1 MTKAPFLL
9 VLALLAVARPALAET
24 AEVSSLPPA
33 APSPRSADEP
43 ANSRV
48 LEHFDVEVDPIAY
61 VAQGHSLHLGLR
73 VSRLRFDV
81 GSFSLV
87 VPQFVH
93 GQRHFE
99 EQARGYG
106 LKLDTY
112 LFEPGSGPFVGAEG
126 AWFAQEIIDLR
137 SHERVEVS
145 SFMAGGRVGWELPV
159 GAGFFVRPW
168 VGLSY
173 RFGNDAV
180 QLPGG
185 TFNQS
190 AFGVFPTVHVGYI
203 FH

>member
-1 MTKAPFLL
+1 MTKILL
-9 VLALLAVARPALAET
+9 LTLALTAWGRPALAET
-24 AEVSSLPPA
+24 AQASSSPA
-33 APSPRSADEP
+33 SPSPTTEAPPRAGL
-43 ANSRV
+43 

-61 VAQGHSLHLGLR
+61 VARGHSLHLGFR

-93 GQRHFE
+93 GQPEFE
-99 EQARGYG
+99 NQAGGYG

-112 LFEPGSGPFVGAEG
+112 LLEPGSGPFVGAEG
-126 AWFAQEIIDLR
+126 AWFAQEIIHLGSQQRTD
-137 SHERVEVS
+137 VS

-173 RFGNDAV
+173 RFGNDV
-180 QLPGG
+180 VRLPGG
-185 TFNQS
+185 TFRQS
-190 AFGVFPTVHVGYI
+190 PFGVFPTVHIGYV